1 MQGSVYQVRTEGPGA
16 VVYRRVLYRAFPSDH
31 HGCRVAMFQPCH
43 VPIWQGYDAQGV
55 STQYGQYGYYHGEL
69 FTVCFSFFFFDQL
82 LIHWNFLLDNW
93 QSSTEMTLPKTFSLA
108 LALISTYRHQH

>member
-69 FTVCFSFFFFDQL
+69 FTVCFSFFRSTSNSLELFF
-82 LIHWNFLLDNW
+82 
-93 QSSTEMTLPKTFSLA
+93 
-108 LALISTYRHQH
+108 